1 MVAAGV
7 YQGVSALS
15 RGGRGS
21 TASAIGGGLM
31 AGAGAAMM
39 AGPAGVIPAAAMAGG
54 AMIADLVSMFQSQS
68 GQERGNAITNYLNA
82 NKFLAPTQINREVSS
97 TGNLVSTNAMGLTRN
112 TDIAGFPIPV
122 IGGQYGQTPK
132 RTWNNPLIPEYY
144 DIPGQVENP
153 TSSAP
158 GGVAGYQLPAAQ
170 YPTYPSTPAIGNSG
184 SGGSGTNTIIIQAMD
199 SSDVLRRSADIAA
212 ALNKEV
218 QAGHA
223 VVSSMQ
229 RAIFGQN

>member
-1 MVAAGV
+1 MAGV
-7 YQGVSALS
+7 GAYQAVKGFSKGGASGVASGVGGTLTSAGAIVS
-15 RGGRGS
+15 MIPGGQI
-21 TASAIGGGLM
+21 IGGAMML
-31 AGAGAAMM
+31 AGAAADVIGSVTGK
-39 AGPAGVIPAAAMAGG
+39 AG
-54 AMIADLVSMFQSQS
+54 LEQS
-68 GQERGNAITNYLNA
+68 NATINYLNA
-82 NKFLAPTQINREVSS
+82 NKFLAPTQISREVSS
-97 TGNLVSTNAMGLTRN
+97 TGNLVSTDRFGNTRN

-122 IGGQYGQTPK
+122 IGAQYGQTPK
-132 RTWNNPLIPEYY
+132 RTWANPLIPEYY

-184 SGGSGTNTIIIQAMD
+184 GRGSTTNTIIIQAMD
-199 SSDVLRRSADIAA
+199 SQDVLRRSADIAA
-212 ALNKEV
+212 AMNKEV

-223 VVSSMQ
+223 VVGSMQ